1 MNKTF
6 QRIATILCAGVLTLS
21 LAACGGSGEPAA
33 TSTPQGS
40 AEPTAA
46 AKKLVVGASASPHAE
61 ILEAIKPELAAQ
73 GIELEIKIFTD
84 YIIPNTSLDKG
95 ELDANFFQH
104 KPYMDEF
111 NETRKTKLSSA
122 VAVHFEPLGIYAGKS
137 SDLDNVP
144 DKAVIAVPNDATNEA
159 RALQLLEQKGVIKLK
174 EGVGLNATK
183 KDIAQNPHNVKI
195 REVEAA
201 QVPRSLSDAD
211 FAVINGN
218 YALEAEVSADKLL
231 FSEDKTSEVAQKYAN
246 ILAVRTGDEDREE
259 IKALVTAL
267 TSETARKF
275 IEEKY
280 TGRVIPVF

>member
-6 QRIATILCAGVLTLS
+6 QRIAAILCAGALTLS
-21 LAACGGSGEPAA
+21 LAACGGSGEPATNGGTEA
-33 TSTPQGS
+33 TGAT
-40 AEPTAA
+40 
-46 AKKLVVGASASPHAE
+46 KKLVVGASASPHAE

-84 YIIPNTSLDKG
+84 YIIPNTSLNEG
-95 ELDANFFQH
+95 ELDANYFQH

-111 NETRKTKLSSA
+111 NQTRKTNLTAA

-144 DKAVIAVPNDATNEA
+144 DGAIIAVPNDATNEA
-159 RALQLLEQKGVIKLK
+159 RALQLLEQRGVIKLT
-174 EGVGLNATK
+174 EGVGLTATK
-183 KDIAQNPHNVKI
+183 KDIAENPHNVEI

-201 QVPRSLSDAD
+201 QVPRSLADAD

-218 YALEAEVSADKLL
+218 YALEAEVPADKLL
-231 FSEDKTSEVAQKYAN
+231 YSEDKTSEVAQEYAN
-246 ILAVRTGDEDREE
+246 ILAVRTGDENREE
-259 IKALVTAL
+259 IQALVSAL
-267 TSETARKF
+267 TSETCRKF
-275 IEEKY
+275 IEETY

>member
-6 QRIATILCAGVLTLS
+6 QRIAAILCAGALTLS
-21 LAACGGSGEPAA
+21 LAACGGSGEPATTGGAEA
-33 TSTPQGS
+33 TGAT
-40 AEPTAA
+40 
-46 AKKLVVGASASPHAE
+46 KKLVVGASASPHAE

-84 YIIPNTSLDKG
+84 YIIPNTSLNEG
-95 ELDANFFQH
+95 ELDANYFQH

-111 NETRKTKLSSA
+111 NETRKTNLTAA

-144 DKAVIAVPNDATNEA
+144 DGAIIAVPNDATNEA
-159 RALQLLEQKGVIKLK
+159 RALQLLEQRGVIKLT
-174 EGVGLNATK
+174 EGVGLTATK
-183 KDIAQNPHNVKI
+183 KDIAENPHNVEI

-201 QVPRSLSDAD
+201 QVPRSLADAD

-218 YALEAEVSADKLL
+218 YALEAEVPADKLL
-231 FSEDKTSEVAQKYAN
+231 YSEDKTSEVAQEYAN
-246 ILAVRTGDEDREE
+246 ILAVRTGDENREE
-259 IKALVTAL
+259 IQALVSAL
-267 TSETARKF
+267 TSETCRKF
-275 IEEKY
+275 IEETY

>member
-6 QRIATILCAGVLTLS
+6 QRIAAILCAGALTLS
-21 LAACGGSGEPAA
+21 LAACGGSGEPATTGGAEA
-33 TSTPQGS
+33 TGAT
-40 AEPTAA
+40 
-46 AKKLVVGASASPHAE
+46 KKLVVGASASPHAE

-84 YIIPNTSLDKG
+84 YIIPNTSLNEG
-95 ELDANFFQH
+95 ELDANYFQH

-111 NETRKTKLSSA
+111 NETRKTNLTAA

-144 DKAVIAVPNDATNEA
+144 DGAIIAVPNDATNEV
-159 RALQLLEQKGVIKLK
+159 RALQLLEQRGVIKLT
-174 EGVGLNATK
+174 EGVGLTATK
-183 KDIAQNPHNVKI
+183 KDIAENPHNVEI

-201 QVPRSLSDAD
+201 QVPRSLADAD

-218 YALEAEVSADKLL
+218 YALEAEVPADKLL
-231 FSEDKTSEVAQKYAN
+231 YSEDKTSEVAQEYAN
-246 ILAVRTGDEDREE
+246 ILAVRTGDENREE
-259 IKALVTAL
+259 IQALVSAL
-267 TSETARKF
+267 TSETCRKF
-275 IEEKY
+275 IEETY

>member
-6 QRIATILCAGVLTLS
+6 QRIAAILCAGALTLS
-21 LAACGGSGEPAA
+21 LAACGGSGEPATTGGAEA
-33 TSTPQGS
+33 TGAT
-40 AEPTAA
+40 
-46 AKKLVVGASASPHAE
+46 KKLVVGASASPHAE

-84 YIIPNTSLDKG
+84 YIIPNTSLNEG

-111 NETRKTKLSSA
+111 NQTRKTNLTAA

-144 DKAVIAVPNDATNEA
+144 DGAIIAVPNDATNEA
-159 RALQLLEQKGVIKLK
+159 RALQLLEQRGVIKLT
-174 EGVGLNATK
+174 EGVGLTATK
-183 KDIAQNPHNVKI
+183 KDIAENPHNVEI

-201 QVPRSLSDAD
+201 QVPRSLADAD

-218 YALEAEVSADKLL
+218 YALQAGLHSSDALALESADG
-231 FSEDKTSEVAQKYAN
+231 DAAQTYAN
-246 ILAVRTGDEDREE
+246 IVACRKGDENSEK
-259 IKALVTAL
+259 IQALISAL
-267 TSETARKF
+267 QSDAVKQYIADTYNGAVVAIF
-275 IEEKY
+275 
-280 TGRVIPVF
+280 

>member
-6 QRIATILCAGVLTLS
+6 QRIAAILCAGALTLS
-21 LAACGGSGEPAA
+21 LAACGGSGEPATTGGAEA
-33 TSTPQGS
+33 TGAT
-40 AEPTAA
+40 
-46 AKKLVVGASASPHAE
+46 KKLVVGASASPHAE

-84 YIIPNTSLDKG
+84 YIIPNTSLNEG

-111 NETRKTKLSSA
+111 NQTRKTNLTAA

-144 DKAVIAVPNDATNEA
+144 DGAIIAVPNDATNEA
-159 RALQLLEQKGVIKLK
+159 RALQLLEQRGVIKLT
-174 EGVGLNATK
+174 EGVGLTATK
-183 KDIAQNPHNVKI
+183 KDIAENPHNVEI

-201 QVPRSLSDAD
+201 QVPRSLADAD

-218 YALEAEVSADKLL
+218 YALEAEVPADKLL
-231 FSEDKTSEVAQKYAN
+231 YSEDKTSEVAQEYAN
-246 ILAVRTGDEDREE
+246 ILAVRTGDENREE
-259 IKALVTAL
+259 IQALVSAL
-267 TSETARKF
+267 TSETCRKF
-275 IEEKY
+275 IEETY

>member
-1 MNKTF
+1 M
-6 QRIATILCAGVLTLS
+6 
-21 LAACGGSGEPAA
+21 
-33 TSTPQGS
+33 
-40 AEPTAA
+40 
-46 AKKLVVGASASPHAE
+46 
-61 ILEAIKPELAAQ
+61 
-73 GIELEIKIFTD
+73 
-84 YIIPNTSLDKG
+84 
-95 ELDANFFQH
+95 
-104 KPYMDEF
+104 
-111 NETRKTKLSSA
+111 
-122 VAVHFEPLGIYAGKS
+122 AVHFEPLGIYAGKS
-137 SDLDNVP
+137 SDLNNVP

-183 KDIAQNPHNVKI
+183 KDIAENPHNVQI

-201 QVPRSLSDAD
+201 QVPRSLADAD

-218 YALEAEVSADKLL
+218 YALEAEVPADKLL

-259 IKALVTAL
+259 IKALVSAL
-267 TSETARKF
+267 TSETCRKF